1 MRFQATIILL
11 SLLLGIVVSPSLP
24 FSTGGEPEIGMLD
37 ICHDAVPALS
47 SNGDMPCI
55 NECSSCP
62 LPFAHYAAL
71 ETVSPSVKPL
81 LIASQDE
88 RPPKA

>member
-1 MRFQATIILL
+1 MRWQAIIILVVV
-11 SLLLGIVVSPSLP
+11 LLGIVVPPSLP
-24 FSTGGEPEIGMLD
+24 FTTGNEQAIGSLD
-37 ICHDAVPALS
+37 ICHDAAPALS

-62 LPFAHYAAL
+62 LPLARYAVL
-71 ETVSPSVKPL
+71 ESVNPSVKPL
-81 LIASQDE
+81 FIASQDE